1 MQAFL
6 RQGHTGPRS
15 CGRVRVGLIGGAL
28 SQPAM
33 ARVSAP
39 PPFAP
44 QLRAA
49 HAWVPA
55 TAPTDRP
62 PAGHSPPKHTHTHTF
77 LRRPPPSQLDW
88 RALLRHIRLPCLN
101 CAGGTSGVFPLEGL
115 LEVGRL
121 VPDCCSVVFDRANHW
136 LYVEQPAE
144 FNELLLD
151 FVRRGNEGRA
161 KLAHVP

>member
-1 MQAFL
+1 MHGY
-6 RQGHTGPRS
+6 RQRRPPTGPQLATHPPNTHTR
-15 CGRVRVGLIGGAL
+15 AL
-28 SQPAM
+28 SCA
-33 ARVSAP
+33 
-39 PPFAP
+39 
-44 QLRAA
+44 
-49 HAWVPA
+49 
-55 TAPTDRP
+55 D
-62 PAGHSPPKHTHTHTF
+62 
-77 LRRPPPSQLDW
+77 PPPSQLDW